1 RARRWLGVFGPFARR
16 ERIAYSLFL
25 LLVGLGSTTIY
36 LGSRA
41 FIYHEA
47 IIWAVAL
54 ALAFFDQL
62 LAYLMDGRRIRLTAM
77 CVLAFFCFFCRVT
90 TGCGPLFSLL
100 LICLN
105 NIACHMAAPDVGSES
120 RAGVLN
126 PAQAVRSADP
136 TGIST
141 ALLEVFRRLATW
153 PKPPPLFHAAIAGI
167 CILTVTVTFVA
178 INHAKFGTFFD
189 ASPMRYYAMMTA
201 EPGREARSGG
211 KWLRLGNIP
220 TVLLAYT
227 SIDAIVFQ
235 RSFPWIN
242 LQWELHKLPGSH
254 MDGAGGYSSIVTAM
268 PLFVVLAFAGGWVL
282 SRNYRAIEGSSE
294 PTSHKPPSLSIVL
307 LGLCAGL
314 MPVLAFCAVDNRYL
328 HEFVPLLVVLSAFG
342 IRGVLAIKRRGFR
355 VTISCLLIVLGLFQ
369 LYANCSFSLS
379 YQRDAVWGVPAKPR
393 AEFRQWQRTIDRSL
407 RNLFHH
413 PG

>member
-1 RARRWLGVFGPFARR
+1 M
-16 ERIAYSLFL
+16 
-25 LLVGLGSTTIY
+25 
-36 LGSRA
+36 
-41 FIYHEA
+41 
-47 IIWAVAL
+47 AL

-62 LAYLMDGRRIRLTAM
+62 LAYLMDGRSIRLTAM
-77 CVLAFFCFFCRVT
+77 CVLAFLCFFCRVT

-105 NIACHMAAPDVGSES
+105 NIACHMAARDVGSAL
-120 RAGVLN
+120 RAGVFDT
-126 PAQAVRSADP
+126 AQAVRSELGNFSWRRASARCSTAVFGTKTPPGRAVPRKVLKLSADP

-141 ALLEVFRRLATW
+141 AVLGVFRRLATW

-201 EPGREARSGG
+201 EPGREAQSGG

-227 SIDAIVFQ
+227 SVDAIVFQ

-254 MDGAGGYSSIVTAM
+254 MDGAGGYSSILTAM
-268 PLFVVLAFAGGWVL
+268 PLFGVLAFASGRVL
-282 SRNYRAIEGSSE
+282 LRHHRAIEGSSE

-342 IRGVLAIKRRGFR
+342 VRGVLAIKRRGFR
-355 VTISCLLIVLGLFQ
+355 LTIPCLLIVLGLFQ
-369 LYANCSFSLS
+369 LYANCSFALS
-379 YQRDAVWGVPAKPR
+379 YQRDAVWGVPDQPVRRVSAMAAYDRPVAKESISSAGIS
-393 AEFRQWQRTIDRSL
+393 AEAKR
-407 RNLFHH
+407 
-413 PG
+413 